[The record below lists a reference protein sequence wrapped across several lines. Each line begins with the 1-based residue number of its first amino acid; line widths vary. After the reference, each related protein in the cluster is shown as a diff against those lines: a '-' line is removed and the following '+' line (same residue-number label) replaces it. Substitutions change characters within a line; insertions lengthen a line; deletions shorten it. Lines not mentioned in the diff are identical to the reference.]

1 VKKAFPSAYCK
12 PLEWVSTAADRRC
25 DDGKISV
32 AGLSAR
38 LTVYLKTGSI
48 QGIAVRFDSKDRD
61 RIIGHLKSRWG
72 PPAAEKTETIARKAK
87 DGKGKEDRKVFKVN
101 WEKGDERALLTAQS
115 DRKRAQLD
123 VWRGNFYDEIYK
135 GTLGQIA
142 RLRYRNATITPRI
155 TIRIPSSTS
164 CLTTVAPGIGCTT

>member
-1 VKKAFPSAYCK
+1 MRWLAILALVLAGPAAAAAYDLNGVSLGGDEQQVKKAFPSAYCK
-12 PLEWVSTAADRRC
+12 PLEWVSKAADRRC

-38 LTVYLKTGSI
+38 VTVYLKTGSI

-61 RIIGHLKSRWG
+61 RIVGHLKSRWG

-87 DGKGKEDRKVFKVN
+87 DGKDKEDRKVFKVN

-135 GTLGQIA
+135 V
-142 RLRYRNATITPRI
+142 R
-155 TIRIPSSTS
+155 
-164 CLTTVAPGIGCTT
+164 

>member
-1 VKKAFPSAYCK
+1 MRWLAVFALLLAGPAAAVYDLNGVSLGGDEQQVKKAFPSAYCK
-12 PLEWVSTAADRRC
+12 PLEWISTAADRRC

-32 AGLSAR
+32 AGLPAR
-38 LTVYLKTGSI
+38 VTVYLKTGSI

-72 PPAAEKTETIARKAK
+72 PPAAERTETIARKAK
-87 DGKGKEDRKVFKVN
+87 DGKDKEDRKVFKVN

-123 VWRGNFYDEIYK
+123 VWRGNFYDEIY
-135 GTLGQIA
+135 
-142 RLRYRNATITPRI
+142 RVR
-155 TIRIPSSTS
+155 
-164 CLTTVAPGIGCTT
+164 